1 MESYFPKDMSNFSL
15 SDFEQNILGYYYLKS
30 YENNNISLSQYDS
43 NSYNIVNA
51 LKSLIS
57 KNLIKLSASRME
69 LNITPFGSVIAEMIS
84 KNPSES
90 FSVDNLSFNN
100 LFDLYFKYYNGSGY
114 SSSCEPDIS
123 RYVYTLLLEDK
134 IQVFNGNIFKSGD
147 RYIISNNDKITESR
161 GRHSSSECFCDYVT
175 FKVPRK
181 SKSSGEIQYFI
192 CNISL
197 NKLFE
202 ILPKHFFNEE
212 DIESDDPVYLK
223 LKKDYIAKKQY
234 YEDNKTNLE
243 MIKSLTNNSIDFI
256 KEPTFDY
263 KIYKY
268 LIPAGEGKILGNKLR
283 NYSGFNIPYKQH

>member
-1 MESYFPKDMSNFSL
+1 MESYFPKEMSDFSL

-30 YENNNISLSQYDS
+30 YENTNISLSQYDS

-51 LKSLIS
+51 LKNLLS
-57 KNLIKLSASRME
+57 KNLIKSSSPKME
-69 LNITPFGSVIAEMIS
+69 LNITPFGTVIAEMIS
-84 KNPSES
+84 KNPSQN
-90 FSVDNLSFNN
+90 FSVNNLSFDE

-114 SSSCEPDIS
+114 SSTCEPDIS
-123 RYVYTLLLEDK
+123 RYAYALLLDDK
-134 IQVFNGNIFKSGD
+134 IQVLSGNIFKAGD
-147 RYIISNNDKITESR
+147 RYIISSNDKITESG
-161 GRHSSSECFCDYVT
+161 GRHSSSECYCDYVS
-175 FKVPRK
+175 FKVPRR

-192 CNISL
+192 CNMSL

-202 ILPKHFFNEE
+202 ILPKDYFNEK

-223 LKKDYIAKKQY
+223 LKDDYLTKKQY

-268 LIPAGEGKILGNKLR
+268 LIPYGEGRTLGKKLLH
-283 NYSGFNIPYKQH
+283 YSGFSIPYKQH